1 MIKAIVPKD
10 SQEQLA
16 LKTIKVQLIYFVS
29 FFGGI
34 CPTLF
39 SVLLIQITRLIH
51 LMPHSPIMCSLQY
64 FETIRRGVFPISDLV
79 APLSR
84 DEEVFSILPVYL

>member
-10 SQEQLA
+10 SQAQLA
-16 LKTIKVQLIYFVS
+16 LKTIKMRLIYSVS
-29 FFGGI
+29 FFSGI

-39 SVLLIQITRLIH
+39 SVLLIQITLSIH
-51 LMPHSPIMCSLQY
+51 LMAHSPIICSLRDLRQLGAG
-64 FETIRRGVFPISDLV
+64 FSLSDLV